1 MGGVGSGTWCRW
13 SKRKTLEECHRI
25 DVRYM
30 YRRGLLKEGVAG
42 SLSWTT
48 RGEPSGS
55 ISYRS
60 YDGSLVLSYT
70 FTAGDSEPEQ
80 VEDQIQVEWTPCN
93 YGGHRPWFRC
103 PSCNRRV
110 MVLARQDRLFRCR
123 KCHHIPYGSQ
133 TEIRADRLIRKARK
147 IRALVGAS
155 DDLQEP
161 IWRKPKGMHRKTFDR
176 LSRKDQII
184 SAEIDSFIVLL
195 LARYGNAVNDV

>member
-25 DVRYM
+25 DVRFM
-30 YRRGLLKEGVAG
+30 YKRGLLKEGMAG

-60 YDGSLVLSYT
+60 YDGSLLLSYLLT
-70 FTAGDSEPEQ
+70 SGDSKPEQ
-80 VEDQIQVEWTPCN
+80 INDQIQVEWTPCN
-93 YGGHRPWFRC
+93 YGGRRPWFRC
-103 PSCNRRV
+103 PSCIRRV
-110 MVLARQDRLFRCR
+110 MVLARQGRMFRCR
-123 KCHHIPYGSQ
+123 KCQQLSYGSQ
-133 TEIRADRLIRKARK
+133 TEMRADRLIRKARK

-176 LSRKDQII
+176 LSQKDRII
-184 SAEIDSFIVLL
+184 SAKIDSFVARLL
-195 LARYGNAVNDV
+195 NRHEIATRKL

>member
-1 MGGVGSGTWCRW
+1 MGGVGSGTWFRW
-13 SKRKTLEECHRI
+13 SKRKTLEECQRI

-30 YRRGLLKEGVAG
+30 YKRGLLKEGMAG

-60 YDGSLVLSYT
+60 YDGSLALSYA

-80 VEDQIQVEWTPCN
+80 IEDQIQLEWTPCN

-133 TEIRADRLIRKARK
+133 TEMRANRLIRKARK

-161 IWRKPKGMHRKTFDR
+161 IWRKPKGMHQKTFDR
-176 LSRKDQII
+176 LSQKDRIV
-184 SAEIDSFIVLL
+184 SAEIDSYIARLL
-195 LARYGNAVNDV
+195 NRYEIATSKL

>member
-13 SKRKTLEECHRI
+13 SKRKTLEECHRV

-30 YRRGLLKEGVAG
+30 YKRGLLKEDMAG

-55 ISYRS
+55 ISYRF
-60 YDGSLVLSYT
+60 YDGYLMLSYILT
-70 FTAGDSEPEQ
+70 TEDSEPEHID
-80 VEDQIQVEWTPCN
+80 DQIQVEWTPCN

-103 PSCNRRV
+103 PSYNRRV
-110 MVLARQDRLFRCR
+110 MVLARQGRLFRCR

-133 TEIRADRLIRKARK
+133 TEMRADRLIREARK

-176 LSRKDQII
+176 LSRKDRII
-184 SAEIDSFIVLL
+184 SAEIDNFIARLL
-195 LARYGNAVNDV
+195 NRNERATPKL